1 MYPEYMVITP
11 LVVTLAIALPLLFYA
26 WKKERKHILLHLNKN
41 EILQI
46 NATVMVGVL
55 ILLTLGTTLL
65 KHLNTIVIS
74 LITASIIF
82 PFAVSSIMVIISR
95 VPENEKER
103 QDNLVQVKRTVRIAY
118 SDKDM
123 KSMNLR
129 LFPASIWL

>member
-1 MYPEYMVITP
+1 
-11 LVVTLAIALPLLFYA
+11 
-26 WKKERKHILLHLNKN
+26 
-41 EILQI
+41 
-46 NATVMVGVL
+46 MVGVL